1 MDAIRRYDAGF
12 PSENLP
18 MDKRNSWPLLGLGLL
33 LAIGLIGGATVMAK
47 HFKTL
52 GAPKQSISVKGL
64 AEKPVQADSAEWS
77 IGVAVHGDDFAGTL
91 KALRQARPV
100 IDSFLA
106 EQGFAAGASS
116 AGPES
121 VSPHHEYE
129 PLPQGGSRQVQR
141 GFDGTQAFIVRS
153 TALDRIAAAH
163 TAIIE
168 LKAQGKP
175 ILYDEPRYLIKD
187 LESVKMSLIG
197 AATRNARQ
205 RAEEFAKVGD
215 AKVGAM
221 RSAAQGAFYILPA
234 AGGDEDASDYG
245 GVYDKTTVDKKARV
259 VVTIEYAIE

>member
-1 MDAIRRYDAGF
+1 MD
-12 PSENLP
+12 N
-18 MDKRNSWPLLGLGLL
+18 RNSWPLLGLGLL
-33 LAIGLIGGATVMAK
+33 LALGLVGGATVLAK

-64 AEKPVQADSAEWS
+64 AEKPVKADSAEWS
-77 IGVAVHGDDFAGTL
+77 IGIAVHGADFAATL
-91 KALRQARPV
+91 NALRQARPV
-100 IDSFLA
+100 IDGFLT
-106 EQGFAAGASS
+106 EQGFAADSAS

-121 VSPHHEYE
+121 VSPHYEYE

-141 GFDGTQAFIVRS
+141 GFEGKQLFVVRS
-153 TALDRIAAAH
+153 TALDTIARAH
-163 TAIIE
+163 SAIIE

-175 ILYDEPRYLIKD
+175 IVYDDPRYLIND

-197 AATRNARQ
+197 AATRNARL

-215 AKVGAM
+215 ARVGTM
-221 RSAAQGAFYILPA
+221 RSASQGAFYILPA
-234 AGGDEDASDYG
+234 NGSEEEASDYG